1 MVSESRKIQHLMWRA
16 GCGLTPTQYTQ
27 LGDKTHL
34 QVVDQLFSEAK
45 NIYPIALEPEDLVG
59 KAEFRKASKEQKKE
73 LKKLARKRIKN
84 INHECLRRL
93 AFEKGELR
101 EKMVIFWHNHF
112 SSFTIFP
119 GWVLKQNNLIRENAL
134 GNFRDLLMGV
144 SKNPVMLTYLNNQQ
158 NKKGHPNENFAREV
172 MELFTLGRGNYSEK
186 DIQEAAR
193 AFTGWTT
200 TLKGEFEF
208 QAFNHDDGEK
218 NFFGKTGKF
227 KGEDI
232 IDMILEKRETAQFI
246 TTKIYKEFVNEEAN
260 PEHIETLAKN
270 FYESDYNIESLKRE
284 IYTSGWFYDEK
295 NIGSKVKS
303 PVELL
308 TGLMKSFNLEFN
320 DANSLIKVEKIMG
333 QVLFNPPN
341 VAGWPGGL
349 NWIDS
354 SSLMFRL
361 RMAEFIFNNAEIDYE
376 PEEDVGMEMGEVSM
390 QMNERPGK
398 LRGGKISVKTDITE
412 FLTRF
417 GAYNETE
424 LFDKLADYLI
434 VHHQTPLDRKVIEK
448 HLRQGN
454 KAERITALTVMMLST
469 PQYQLC

>member
-16 GCGLTPTQYTQ
+16 GCGITPTQYTQ
-27 LGDKTHL
+27 LGNSKHL
-34 QVVDQLFSEAK
+34 QIVDKLFSEAK
-45 NIYPIALEPEDLVG
+45 GIKPIALEPGDLMD
-59 KAEFRKASKEQKKE
+59 KAQFKKASKQEKKK

-93 AFEKGELR
+93 AFEKGELG
-101 EKMVIFWHNHF
+101 EKMTIFWHNHF

-119 GWVLKQNNLIRENAL
+119 GWILKQNNLIRKHAL
-134 GNFRDLLMGV
+134 GSFRNLIMGV

-193 AFTGWTT
+193 AFTGWST

-208 QAFNHDDGEK
+208 KEYNHDDGEK
-218 NFFGKTGKF
+218 VFFGNSGKF
-227 KGEDI
+227 SGEDI
-232 IDMILEKRETAQFI
+232 IDMILDKREAAKYI
-246 TTKIYKEFVNEEAN
+246 TTKIYRDFVNVEIN

-270 FYESDYNIESLKRE
+270 FYESDYNIEKLMRE
-284 IYTSGWFYDEK
+284 IFTSDWFYDEK
-295 NIGSKVKS
+295 NMGAKVKS
-303 PVELL
+303 PIDLL

-376 PEEDVGMEMGEVSM
+376 PKEDIGMEMGELGNRM
-390 QMNERPGK
+390 ADNPDRIA
-398 LRGGKISVKTDITE
+398 GGKVSVKTNISE
-412 FLTRF
+412 FLNQF
-417 GAYNETE
+417 GDYDEGE
-424 LFDKLADYLI
+424 LFDRLADYLI
-434 VHHQTPLDRKVIEK
+434 VHQQTPLDRKVIEK
-448 HLRQGN
+448 HLKKGN
-454 KAERITALTVMMLST
+454 KAERITGLTVMMLST